1 MIVWLWSAGQSAQ
14 GVTDELGKARAAAG
28 GCMAIGGTAVVEPA
42 YYVDGTRAVTTGYAP
57 SGGTR
62 YAGVRRPSG
71 RVSWRRLPPA
81 EDARVA
87 A

>member
-1 MIVWLWSAGQSAQ
+1 MVWLWSAPQSM
-14 GVTDELGKARAAAG
+14 GVSDNLGKARLAAAG
-28 GCMAIGGTAVVEPA
+28 YMEIGGTAVVEPA
-42 YYVDGTRAVTTGYAP
+42 WYVDEISPVPNGYEPAC
-57 SGGTR
+57 GTR